1 MRTMTPIDSI
11 AVSDET
17 QSGAPMKILGKS
29 DFLNLLVTQLQHQDP
44 LNPAES
50 TEFTAQLA
58 QFSSLE
64 QLSNIND
71 NLKNM
76 EMFQTSVT
84 NSQAVSYLGKEI
96 TARGNTVKL
105 ESDQPAE
112 CQFDLEANAELVVS
126 SVYNANGGF
135 VKSFETGPLDS
146 GQQSAAWDGIDRNGN
161 LVSEG
166 LYRFEVQAVDANERS
181 VSVTPLMSS
190 VVTGVSFIDQ
200 RASLITGLKTIAIDD
215 VIAVSEVKPPPETVT
230 PEIETHSNEL
240 INGGL

>member
-1 MRTMTPIDSI
+1 MTFITATDTSI
-11 AVSDET
+11 PGSDT
-17 QSGAPMKILGKS
+17 QSRDPAKIMGKD

-76 EMFQTSVT
+76 ALFQASVT
-84 NSQAVSYLGKEI
+84 NSQAVSYIGKEI
-96 TARGNTVKL
+96 TAKGNTVQL
-105 ESDQPAE
+105 ESGQPAE
-112 CQFDLEANAELVVS
+112 CHFELADKAALAVI

-135 VKSFETGPLDS
+135 VTSFETGPLNF
-146 GQQSAAWDGIDRNGN
+146 GRQSAAWDGTDRNGN
-161 LVSEG
+161 LALPG
-166 LYRFEVQAVDANERS
+166 IYRFEVQAVDANNQDIS
-181 VSVTPLMSS
+181 ATPMISAVVS
-190 VVTGVSFIDQ
+190 GVSFKDQ
-200 RASLITGLKTIAIDD
+200 TASLITGLQTIAIDD
-215 VIAVSEVKPPPETVT
+215 VIAVSEVQSPPETVT
-230 PEIETHSNEL
+230 PKIETNSNEL